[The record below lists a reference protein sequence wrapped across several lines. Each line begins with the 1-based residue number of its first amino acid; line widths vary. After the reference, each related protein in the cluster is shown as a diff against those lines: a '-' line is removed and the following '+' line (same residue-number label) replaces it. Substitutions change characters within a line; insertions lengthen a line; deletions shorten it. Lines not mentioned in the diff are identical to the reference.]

1 MLGIDNGD
9 DDRGD
14 SNIMSLVKSAI
25 HKNVENLRSSRRSP
39 FQNGMPAD
47 FCEKMSAAPT
57 CILMMSCRY
66 HEATHPDAS
75 SVRTAVQGAVNLRA
89 MSVEMAQNV
98 NRVFDSGYRTDTPC
112 AQRLSDPDQILL
124 LEAHG
129 STQGEPPEYQMNKS
143 NIFWVFPSVTGL
155 ALTDDQYSA
164 ALQTVDELLQSN
176 LPGLRKNLQGQQGW
190 AHFLM
195 NSNNDPGLIVK
206 KALQQQTYKRHKEIS
221 TKCALGSKV
230 PEWYRSLKLTW
241 RVYRPGDMMPMQGYD
256 FFTQHRAGI
265 FFKSGINTMTNSLLQ
280 NQQMSG
286 RAGGSSLFQGKYQ
299 TPSHAFLTFW
309 DQYTF
314 KEMRKSR
321 NRIIK
326 PLMPEIT
333 LDENGNVATIKF
345 PLYHLSD
352 RPLLNFNV
360 DHRDPQNLA
369 ELRIRLGGLDNGGW
383 VLTGSTNMRDGFK
396 GLCQQPQQQQHHK
409 QQQQS
414 TSILPQPDPYQQSYG
429 QHFSTASS
437 MKESYGQQPQ
447 QSYGQPQQSYGQP
460 QQSYGQPQQSYGQPQ
475 QSYGQPQQSY
485 GQPQQSYGQ
494 QVAHLLDPEQNH
506 LERPDKRHFLRGA
519 DAPENS
525 QSWFVC
531 GNYGIGGWNGC
542 KWGPL
547 EPFLTGNDRYHCDFC
562 SQSIAVS
569 TLMYGCPNCDI
580 DMCERCNNSEDTLRQ
595 RLTEEQRQQDVFFG
609 NGGGGGFSSLDFNSY
624 GDGGGG
630 GNWDGF
636 FNSYGDGGGRDEG
649 NEDGLGD
656 AAYHIRENRINF
668 LKMWQL
674 PAVGVGRGGSRRKQK
689 TRKKKKKRKRKTR
702 IKKKKRKRKTRIKKK
717 KRKRKTRR
725 KKS

>member
-14 SNIMSLVKSAI
+14 SNIMSLVKSVI

-66 HEATHPDAS
+66 HEATDADAS

-164 ALQTVDELLQSN
+164 ALQTVDELLQSK
-176 LPGLRKNLQGQQGW
+176 LPGLRENLQGQQGW

-206 KALQQQTYKRHKEIS
+206 KALQQQTYKRHSEIS
-221 TKCALGSKV
+221 TRCALGSKM
-230 PEWYRSLKLTW
+230 PEWCSSLQLTW

-256 FFTQHRAGI
+256 FFTQHEAAGI

-280 NQQMSG
+280 NQQIAQRRSG
-286 RAGGSSLFQGKYQ
+286 GNGLFQGKYQ
-299 TPSHAFLTFW
+299 TPSHAFSTFW

-360 DHRDPQNLA
+360 DHRDPQNLRR
-369 ELRIRLGGLDNGGW
+369 LRIRLGGWDNGGW

-429 QHFSTASS
+429 QQQSPLP
-437 MKESYGQQPQ
+437 MQQSYGQQQ

-460 QQSYGQPQQSYGQPQ
+460 QQSYGQPQQSYGQQ
-475 QSYGQPQQSY
+475 
-485 GQPQQSYGQ
+485 QQSYGQ

-519 DAPENS
+519 DAPETS

-531 GNYGIGGWNGC
+531 GNYGIGGKNGC

-547 EPFLTGNDRYHCDFC
+547 EPFLTGNDKYHCDFC

-595 RLTEEQRQQDVFFG
+595 RLTEEQRQQG
-609 NGGGGGFSSLDFNSY
+609 YNSS

-649 NEDGLGD
+649 SFFSDID
-656 AAYHIRENRINF
+656 SQMRENATKQEREWSAGAGASGGAAGGAGGAGYGYSFFNGGF
-668 LKMWQL
+668 
-674 PAVGVGRGGSRRKQK
+674 GRGGSRRKQK

-702 IKKKKRKRKTRIKKK
+702 IKKKKRKRKTR
-717 KRKRKTRR
+717 R
-725 KKS
+725 KKNT